1 MSSLTETQQSN
12 AKLGLK
18 LFFVYLVLY
27 LGFVFA
33 SAFAASTME
42 REAVAGLNLAI
53 VYGFALIIGAL
64 LMAFLYGALCKAEP
78 IEATQPSGTNT
89 PDEASNAASPSNA
102 SPNTADNGEQA

>member
-18 LFFVYLVLY
+18 LFVVYLLLY
-27 LGFVFA
+27 LVFVFV

-42 REAVAGLNLAI
+42 RTVVAGLNLAI

-64 LMAFLYGALCKAEP
+64 VMALLYGAMCRSEPAAETGKGSTTDGVSAGN
-78 IEATQPSGTNT
+78 EQNSEERAG
-89 PDEASNAASPSNA
+89 DEGDSV
-102 SPNTADNGEQA
+102 

>member
-18 LFFVYLVLY
+18 LFVVYLVLY
-27 LGFVFA
+27 LVFVFV

-42 REAVAGLNLAI
+42 RTVVAGLNLAI

-64 LMAFLYGALCKAEP
+64 VMALLYGAMCRSEP
-78 IEATQPSGTNT
+78 IV
-89 PDEASNAASPSNA
+89 AADSSA
-102 SPNTADNGEQA
+102 TADGVSAGDEQNTEETANDEGDAV

>member
-18 LFFVYLVLY
+18 LFVVYLVLY
-27 LGFVFA
+27 LVFVFL

-42 REAVAGLNLAI
+42 RTVLAGLNLAI

-64 LMAFLYGALCKAEP
+64 VMALLYGAMCRQEP
-78 IEATQPSGTNT
+78 VSSSG
-89 PDEASNAASPSNA
+89 EASDSDKADSEGAAS
-102 SPNTADNGEQA
+102 